1 MEHVKREGFY
11 QESLNDMEETKQGK
25 KLLDQLQE
33 QLQIMEPYLCP
44 EELSRVHDRMETF
57 LRAGGIEVFGY
68 GADLRH
74 TLRPDEVIK
83 MIRIQVVS
91 LFAMRPELLNFSSFI
106 LCVCIKGYVCTCED
120 KRILTEQIGDC
131 FDAAGGEYTNSCPE
145 IITVAVQNDEKIGKT
160 GFHMVAMG

>member
-74 TLRPDEVIK
+74 TLRPDGAIEFFFIYSLCLHQ
-83 MIRIQVVS
+83 RICLHLRRQKDPDRADWG
-91 LFAMRPELLNFSSFI
+91 LF
-106 LCVCIKGYVCTCED
+106 
-120 KRILTEQIGDC
+120 
-131 FDAAGGEYTNSCPE
+131 
-145 IITVAVQNDEKIGKT
+145 
-160 GFHMVAMG
+160 